1 MKLKKLIIQFVK
13 FGIIGVLNTVLSYL
27 ITNGCYYALNLH
39 EQISNIIAFA
49 ITVPISFMLNREF
62 TFKKEQAKQEFIKP
76 LLKAYGSYSI
86 TGLFLA
92 ALLLHIEEEII
103 GIPHHIATLINLVIT
118 VPINFLL
125 NKFWV
130 YKDKVEEEV
139 K

>member
-1 MKLKKLIIQFVK
+1 MKHKQLVMQFVK
-13 FGIIGVLNTVLSYL
+13 FGIVGVINTVLSYL
-27 ITNGCYYALNLH
+27 ITNGCYYALSLH
-39 EQISNIIAFA
+39 EQISNIIAFL
-49 ITVPISFMLNREF
+49 ITVPISFMLNAKF
-62 TFKKEQAKQEFIKP
+62 TFEQKQTRKEFLKP

-92 ALLLHIEEEII
+92 AILLYIEEKIF
-103 GIPHHIATLINLVIT
+103 GIPHYIATLINLTIT

-130 YKDKVEEEV
+130 YKEKNKEEV